1 MKFMNIMSEVSVKRV
16 ITAVVVSA
24 IALGVMAQPARP
36 KLVVG
41 LVVDQMRWDYLFT
54 YYDQWGEKGFKTLL
68 DEGYCCNNT
77 IIDYVPTVT
86 AAGHATIYTGTTPA
100 FHGIAGN
107 NFMLNGKN
115 VTSVLD
121 NSERAVGGN
130 EKSKGKSPR
139 NLITTT
145 IADQLQLATNFKSRS
160 VGIAL
165 KDRASILPAGH
176 HPTGAYWYDGDSKS
190 FVTSTYYRDKL
201 PKWVADFNKRNR
213 DALASEVYNL
223 PVGTTLTFAL
233 AEQALIN
240 ENLGMGEA
248 TDMLAI
254 SVSNT
259 DMCAHYFG
267 VHSPKVDSIYWQLD
281 KEIAHFIDVLDQR
294 IGRGNYLL
302 FLSAD
307 HGGTWSYPT
316 MTKQGLPS
324 ACWHNPDALIAANE
338 VLEQQF
344 GVKKLLKAEMEYT
357 FYINDRAI
365 DSARLDR
372 NQVMLAACKAL
383 EQPEEIQW
391 AIDVANI
398 DNYPIPT
405 ILKERIKLG
414 YFPERSGEIYVV
426 PRTGVYAGKTEW
438 EGSNHG
444 SWSQSDSHIPLIFM
458 GWNVVPGETSRL
470 THMTDIAATVCAMLH
485 IQAPNGCI
493 GNPIPEVQRQ

>member
-1 MKFMNIMSEVSVKRV
+1 MKRFLVVVM
-16 ITAVVVSA
+16 AVV
-24 IALGVMAQPARP
+24 ALCASGQVERP

-41 LVVDQMRWDYLFT
+41 LVVDQMRWDYL
-54 YYDQWGEKGFKTLL
+54 YNYEWGEGGFKTLL
-68 DEGYCCNNT
+68 TDGYRCNNT

-86 AAGHATIYTGTTPA
+86 AAGHASIYSGTTPA

-107 NFMLNGKN
+107 NFMLNGEN
-115 VTSVLD
+115 VTSVQD
-121 NSERAVGGN
+121 DSERAVGGN
-130 EKSKGKSPR
+130 EKTRGKSPR
-139 NLITTT
+139 NLITTN
-145 IADQLQLATNFKSRS
+145 IADQLMLATDFKSRT

-176 HPTGAYWYDGDSKS
+176 HPVGAYWYDKGSTS
-190 FVTSTYYRDKL
+190 FVTSTYYMDKL
-201 PKWVADFNKRNR
+201 PKWVSDFNKKHREE
-213 DALASEVYNL
+213 LAMDLNNL
-223 PVGTTLTFAL
+223 PMGTIMTFAL

-240 ENLGMGEA
+240 EKLGQGDV
-248 TDMLAI
+248 TDMLTI

-259 DMCAHYFG
+259 DMCSHYYG
-267 VHSPKVDSIYWQLD
+267 THSPQVNAIYMQLD

-302 FLSAD
+302 FLTAD
-307 HGGTWSYPT
+307 HGGTHSYQR
-316 MTKQGLPS
+316 MTSNGLPS
-324 ACWHNPDALIAANE
+324 GCWHNPDAIIAANK
-338 VLEQQF
+338 LLKQQF
-344 GVKKLLKAEMEYT
+344 GVDSLLKAEMEYT
-357 FYINDRAI
+357 FYLNREVIEA
-365 DSARLDR
+365 SRLDYD
-372 NQVMLAACKAL
+372 QVMHAACQAL

-391 AIDVANI
+391 AIDVSRI
-398 DNYPIPT
+398 DTYPIPT

-438 EGSNHG
+438 AGSNHG

-458 GWNVVPGETSRL
+458 GWHITPGETSQL

-493 GNPIPEVQRQ
+493 GTPIFE

>member
-1 MKFMNIMSEVSVKRV
+1 MKIKKVVFMKRFLV
-16 ITAVVVSA
+16 VVMAVV
-24 IALGVMAQPARP
+24 ALCANGQVERP

-41 LVVDQMRWDYLFT
+41 LVVDQMRWDYL
-54 YYDQWGEKGFKTLL
+54 YNYELGEGGFKTLL
-68 DEGYCCNNT
+68 TDGYRCNNT

-86 AAGHATIYTGTTPA
+86 AAGHASIYSGTTPA

-107 NFMLNGKN
+107 NFMLNGEN
-115 VTSVLD
+115 VTSVQD
-121 NSERAVGGN
+121 DSERAVGGN
-130 EKSKGKSPR
+130 EKTRGKSPR
-139 NLITTT
+139 NLITTN
-145 IADQLQLATNFKSRS
+145 IADQLMLATDFKSRT

-176 HPTGAYWYDGDSKS
+176 HPVGAYWYDKGSTS
-190 FVTSTYYRDKL
+190 FVTSTYYMDKL
-201 PKWVADFNKRNR
+201 PKWVSDFNKKHREE
-213 DALASEVYNL
+213 LAMDLNNL
-223 PVGTTLTFAL
+223 PIGTIMTFAL

-240 ENLGMGEA
+240 EKLGQGDV
-248 TDMLAI
+248 TDMLTI

-259 DMCAHYFG
+259 DMCSHYYG
-267 VHSPKVDSIYWQLD
+267 THSPQVNAIYMQLD

-302 FLSAD
+302 FLTAD
-307 HGGTWSYPT
+307 HGGTHSYQR
-316 MTKQGLPS
+316 MTSNGLPS
-324 ACWHNPDALIAANE
+324 GCWHNPDAIIAANK
-338 VLEQQF
+338 LLKQQF
-344 GVKKLLKAEMEYT
+344 GVDSLLKAEMEYT
-357 FYINDRAI
+357 FYLNREVIEA
-365 DSARLDR
+365 SRLDYD
-372 NQVMLAACKAL
+372 QVMRAACQAL

-391 AIDVANI
+391 AIDVSRI
-398 DNYPIPT
+398 DTYPIPT

-438 EGSNHG
+438 AGSNHG

-458 GWNVVPGETSRL
+458 GWHITPGETSQL

-493 GNPIPEVQRQ
+493 GTPIFE

>member
-1 MKFMNIMSEVSVKRV
+1 MKRFLVVVM
-16 ITAVVVSA
+16 AVV
-24 IALGVMAQPARP
+24 ALCASGQVERP

-41 LVVDQMRWDYLFT
+41 LVVDQMRWDYL
-54 YYDQWGEKGFKTLL
+54 YNYEWGEGGFKTLL
-68 DEGYCCNNT
+68 TDGYRCNNT

-86 AAGHATIYTGTTPA
+86 AAGHASIYSGTTPA

-107 NFMLNGKN
+107 NFMLNGEN
-115 VTSVLD
+115 VTSVQD
-121 NSERAVGGN
+121 DSERAVGGN
-130 EKSKGKSPR
+130 EKTRGKSPR
-139 NLITTT
+139 NLITTN
-145 IADQLQLATNFKSRS
+145 IADQLMLATDFKSRT

-176 HPTGAYWYDGDSKS
+176 HPVGAYWYDKGSTS
-190 FVTSTYYRDKL
+190 FVTSTYYMDKL
-201 PKWVADFNKRNR
+201 PKWVSDFNKKHREE
-213 DALASEVYNL
+213 LAMDLNNL
-223 PVGTTLTFAL
+223 PMGTIMTFAL

-240 ENLGMGEA
+240 EKLGQGDV
-248 TDMLAI
+248 TDMLTI

-259 DMCAHYFG
+259 DMCSHYYG
-267 VHSPKVDSIYWQLD
+267 THSPQVNAIYMQLD

-302 FLSAD
+302 FLTAD
-307 HGGTWSYPT
+307 HGGTHSYQR
-316 MTKQGLPS
+316 MTSNGLPIG
-324 ACWHNPDALIAANE
+324 CWHNPDAIIAANK
-338 VLEQQF
+338 LLKQQF
-344 GVKKLLKAEMEYT
+344 GVDSLLKAEMEYT
-357 FYINDRAI
+357 FYLNREVIEA
-365 DSARLDR
+365 SRLDYD
-372 NQVMLAACKAL
+372 QVMRAACQAL

-391 AIDVANI
+391 AIDVSRI
-398 DNYPIPT
+398 DTYPIPT

-438 EGSNHG
+438 AGSNHG

-458 GWNVVPGETSRL
+458 GWHITPGETSQL

-493 GNPIPEVQRQ
+493 GTPIFE

>member
-1 MKFMNIMSEVSVKRV
+1 MKRFLVVVM
-16 ITAVVVSA
+16 AVV
-24 IALGVMAQPARP
+24 ALCASGQVERP

-41 LVVDQMRWDYLFT
+41 LVVDQMRWDYL
-54 YYDQWGEKGFKTLL
+54 YNYEWGEGGFKTLL
-68 DEGYCCNNT
+68 TDGYRCNNT

-86 AAGHATIYTGTTPA
+86 AAGHASIFSGTTPA

-107 NFMLNGKN
+107 NFMLNGGN
-115 VTSVLD
+115 GTSVQD
-121 NSERAVGGN
+121 DSERAVGGN
-130 EKSKGKSPR
+130 EKTRGKSPR
-139 NLITTT
+139 NLITTN
-145 IADQLQLATNFKSRS
+145 IADQLMMATDFKCRT

-176 HPTGAYWYDGDSKS
+176 HPVGAYWYDKGSTS
-190 FVTSTYYRDKL
+190 FVTSTYYMDKL
-201 PKWVADFNKRNR
+201 PKWVSDFNKKHREE
-213 DALASEVYNL
+213 LAMDLNNM
-223 PVGTTLTFAL
+223 PMGTIMTFAL

-240 ENLGMGEA
+240 EKLGQGDV
-248 TDMLAI
+248 TDMLTI

-259 DMCAHYFG
+259 DMCSHYYG
-267 VHSPKVDSIYWQLD
+267 THSPQVNAIYMQLD

-302 FLSAD
+302 FLTAD
-307 HGGTWSYPT
+307 HGGTHSYQR
-316 MTKQGLPS
+316 MTSNGLPS
-324 ACWHNPDALIAANE
+324 GCWHNPDAIIAANK
-338 VLEQQF
+338 LLKQQF
-344 GVKKLLKAEMEYT
+344 GVDSLLKAEMEYT
-357 FYINDRAI
+357 FYLNREVI
-365 DSARLDR
+365 DGARLDYD
-372 NQVMLAACKAL
+372 QVMRAACQAL

-391 AIDVANI
+391 AIDVSRI
-398 DNYPIPT
+398 DTYPIPT

-438 EGSNHG
+438 AGSNHG

-458 GWNVVPGETSRL
+458 GWHITPGETSRL

-493 GNPIPEVQRQ
+493 GTPIFE